1 MIRRL
6 IAGVMILV
14 AAWLAWQGLQGVLV
28 LTSRGSPLA
37 QALDPIV
44 AVRIAAASLVLL
56 GGLLAAANV
65 KFGGL
70 VALAGTLLFTFL
82 AGAFI
87 AAGTDSSLWMDE
99 VISAG
104 VLIVLT
110 GVLLFLKR
118 A

>member
-1 MIRRL
+1 MIRRI
-6 IAGVMILV
+6 IAGVLVLV
-14 AAWLAWQGLQGVLV
+14 AGWLAWQGLQGVLV

-44 AVRIAAASLVLL
+44 AVRIGAASLALL

-65 KFGGL
+65 KLGG
-70 VALAGTLLFTFL
+70 VIALIGTLLFTFL

-99 VISAG
+99 VIGAG

-110 GVLLFLKR
+110 GGLLFLKR
-118 A
+118 S